1 VKRKLKPLQL
11 QFEQRKRYWKN
22 DVVEVQ
28 RHLRNECGTSP
39 RTWVNITKP
48 RGTSETDGMVQ
59 NLEDVA
65 VRLRVKVL

>member
-1 VKRKLKPLQL
+1 M
-11 QFEQRKRYWKN
+11 
-22 DVVEVQ
+22 VEVQ